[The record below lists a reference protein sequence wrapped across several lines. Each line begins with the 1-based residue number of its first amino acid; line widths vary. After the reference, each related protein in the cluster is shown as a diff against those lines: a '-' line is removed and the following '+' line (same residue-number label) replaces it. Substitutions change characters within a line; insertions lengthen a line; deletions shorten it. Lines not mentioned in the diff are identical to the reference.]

1 MKILKPVCVLALLLF
16 LPPNAPSVSAQQQ
29 PQEGVQQFADLG
41 NLKLQNGSVIFD
53 FRVGYRTLG
62 RLNANKSNAILWPT
76 WLGGTSQD
84 LLEFIVPG
92 RVLDSTKYFVVLVD
106 AIGDGVSTSP
116 SNSKTQPLM
125 KFPQFSIRD
134 MVETERRLV
143 TDVLH
148 LSHLHA
154 VVGISMGGMQTFCW
168 VLTYPNFMD
177 VAIPML
183 GSPQSTSFDKLLW
196 TTEIDAI
203 ESDPAWNHGNPSKPL
218 TSGIALAQQ
227 IDTMN
232 LTSPAYRVAHTSAQA
247 FDSYLSE
254 IRRDARADGGTA
266 SNQIRQRQA
275 ILSLDIPKE
284 LGMTLGQ
291 AAKTVHAK
299 LLIVISPEDHI
310 VNPIPAIEFAAA
322 ASAPV
327 VSLNSSCGH
336 TSLNCVSVGPTVAR
350 FLVDPSSIRTQTLQ
364 DPANPAKS
372 FHEKA
377 DPCQ

>member
-16 LPPNAPSVSAQQQ
+16 LPPEAPSVSAQQQ
-29 PQEGVQQFADLG
+29 LQEGVQQFADLG

-62 RLNANKSNAILWPT
+62 RLNANRSNAILWPT

-84 LLEFIVPG
+84 LLEFIGPG
-92 RVLDSTKYFVVLVD
+92 KVLDSSKYFVVLVD

-116 SNSKTQPLM
+116 SNSRTQPLM
-125 KFPQFSIRD
+125 KFPKFSIRD
-134 MVETERRLV
+134 MVEAERRLV

-232 LTSPAYRVAHTSAQA
+232 LTSPAFRVAHTSAPA
-247 FDSYLSE
+247 LDSFLSE

-275 ILSLDIPKE
+275 IVSLDTPKE

-299 LLIVISPEDHI
+299 LLIVISPEDHM
-310 VNPIPAIEFAAA
+310 VNPIPAIEFATAA
-322 ASAPV
+322 GAPV

-336 TSLNCVSVGPTVAR
+336 SSLNCVSVGPTVAR

-364 DPANPAKS
+364 DPANPVGKR
-372 FHEKA
+372 
-377 DPCQ
+377 

>member
-1 MKILKPVCVLALLLF
+1 MSNSKRIAVCVLLAVLGL
-16 LPPNAPSVSAQQQ
+16 APTYAQLQA
-29 PQEGVQQFADLG
+29 PEGIQQFADFG
-41 NLKLQNGSVIFD
+41 EFKLKNGSVIHD
-53 FRVGYRTLG
+53 FRIGYRTLG
-62 RLNANKSNAILWPT
+62 KLNADKSNAILWPT

-84 LLEFIVPG
+84 LLEFIGPG
-92 RVLDSTKYFVVLVD
+92 KVLDSSKYFVVLVD

-125 KFPQFSIRD
+125 KFPTFSIRD
-134 MVETERRLV
+134 MVEAERRLV

-203 ESDPAWNHGNPSKPL
+203 ESDPAWNHGNPWKPL

-247 FDSYLSE
+247 FDS
-254 IRRDARADGGTA
+254 
-266 SNQIRQRQA
+266 
-275 ILSLDIPKE
+275 
-284 LGMTLGQ
+284 
-291 AAKTVHAK
+291 
-299 LLIVISPEDHI
+299 
-310 VNPIPAIEFAAA
+310 
-322 ASAPV
+322 
-327 VSLNSSCGH
+327 
-336 TSLNCVSVGPTVAR
+336 
-350 FLVDPSSIRTQTLQ
+350 
-364 DPANPAKS
+364 
-372 FHEKA
+372 
-377 DPCQ
+377 

>member
-1 MKILKPVCVLALLLF
+1 MKILKPVCLFVWLLF
-16 LPPNAPSVSAQQQ
+16 LMSGAPSASAQQQ
-29 PQEGVQQFADLG
+29 PQEGVQQFAGLG
-41 NLKLQNGSVIFD
+41 NFKLQNGSVIFD

-62 RLNANKSNAILWPT
+62 RLNADKSNAILWPT

-84 LLEFIVPG
+84 LLEFIGPG
-92 RVLDSTKYFVVLVD
+92 KVLDSSKYFVVLVD
-106 AIGDGVSTSP
+106 AIGNGVTTSP

-134 MVETERRLV
+134 MVEAEHCLL

-154 VVGISMGGMQTFCW
+154 VVGTSMGGMQTFCW
-168 VLTYPNFMD
+168 ILTYPTFMD
-177 VAIPML
+177 VAISMF

-218 TSGIALAQQ
+218 TRGIALAKQ
-227 IDTMN
+227 IDAMN
-232 LTSPAYRVAHTSAQA
+232 ITSPAYRVAHTSAQA
-247 FDSYLSE
+247 FDSFLSE
-254 IRRDARADGGTA
+254 IRRDAKADGGTA
-266 SNQIRQRQA
+266 SNQIRRRQA
-275 ILSLDIPKE
+275 IVSLDIPKE

-299 LLIVISPEDHI
+299 LLIIISPEDHM
-310 VNPIPAIEFAAA
+310 VNPTPAIEFAAA
-322 ASAPV
+322 AGAPV

-336 TSLNCVSVGPTVAR
+336 RSLSCVSVGPTVAR
-350 FLVDPSSIRTQTLQ
+350 FLVDPSSVRTQTLQ

-372 FHEKA
+372 W
-377 DPCQ
+377 